1 MVVISRVWKNK
12 VDVIKTKKIIFF
24 QFQFMVALGDE
35 NKTIKIKIY

>member
-12 VDVIKTKKIIFF
+12 VDVIKTKKNKL
-24 QFQFMVALGDE
+24 FQFMIALGDE